1 MDANKS
7 FSDTMLL
14 VDGWAGVGVSCW
26 FGETASFKINKTNLL
41 LFAIVFLCSWVAL
54 RGPDNH
60 MPLLREL
67 NVKLLVLTK
76 RVLHRSLTAGDH
88 VKSPLVI
95 PAVSCALVTPVVV
108 PVIKKRTTANGNVR
122 TMANKPACSSWSIVK
137 KRVCEL
143 FIFSVHFLKHR

>member
-1 MDANKS
+1 MK
-7 FSDTMLL
+7 
-14 VDGWAGVGVSCW
+14 VSC
-26 FGETASFKINKTNLL
+26 ECNEREKTKIP
-41 LFAIVFLCSWVAL
+41 S
-54 RGPDNH
+54 
-60 MPLLREL
+60 
-67 NVKLLVLTK
+67 
-76 RVLHRSLTAGDH
+76 GDH

-143 FIFSVHFLKHR
+143 FIFSVHLVQCPLWLRGWGCGWDGRKPGKSHSLLGP